1 MFGNNNKK
9 IIDILDILESYINQ
23 EINTLPQL
31 DKSSKGLNQEVI
43 NKFNSIF
50 NTLNQ
55 KQNEELQIFGE
66 LLLVTEKWLLVLLL
80 IKFIIQILQI

>member
-1 MFGNNNKK
+1 MFGNKNKK
-9 IIDILDILESYINQ
+9 IIDILDILESYINY

-31 DKSSKGLNQEVI
+31 DTSSKGLNQEVI